1 MIINDAINEDRFFT
15 CMLDNAWENYKRKT
29 LERFMNDT
37 TIAGYA
43 ITNKEKF
50 VNKIKTD
57 KEFAKLYLNFKQ

>member
-1 MIINDAINEDRFFT
+1 MITNDAIND
-15 CMLDNAWENYKRKT
+15 AWENYKRKI

-37 TIAGYA
+37 TIAGFA

-57 KEFAKLYLNFKQ
+57 KEFAKLYL